1 MARLSAA
8 KVFLEEC
15 ATEMGKVT
23 WPDKGQIRNATWVVI
38 LFTILISAVIWVM
51 DLASRLVI
59 VDFIMGLFRS

>member
-15 ATEMGKVT
+15 VAEMGKVT
-23 WPDKGQIRNATWVVI
+23 WPDKDQLRNATWVVI
-38 LFTILISAVIWVM
+38 LFTILISAVIWLM